1 MRILFLGDV
10 MGRAGRA
17 AVTEHLPRLRDE
29 WRLDFVVINGENA
42 SNGMG
47 LSGDHA
53 KVLFD
58 AGADCVTLGD
68 HAFDQKDM
76 LQHIESD
83 SRIIRPLNFAKNA
96 PGKGYRLFNTRGG
109 KKVLVVQ
116 ALGQVFM
123 KRAFDD
129 PFGAVEAVLQKHP
142 RGGLAQAII
151 VDMHCEATSEKMAM
165 GHFCNGKASLVVGT
179 HTHIPTGDA
188 QILEGGTAYLTDAGM
203 CGDYDSVIGMDKAE
217 PMRRFLTGMPKG
229 RFTPANGP
237 ATLSGRLCGN
247 RRPHG
252 CCNPCG
258 NGAPRRPP
266 AAGRSCQTN
275 PRSNPGVKSTAAPS
289 KSGALPP
296 VPLAG
301 RRTCGSARLRAI
313 PPVSLHCSLDCSPR
327 SIRNTIR
334 IGGKLCCRKRQEA
347 NKLAFSVVAKTSAL
361 APPAGISE
369 TVRRAGLYLVRHS

>member
-1 MRILFLGDV
+1 MARRHCAYSGGMRILFLGDV

-17 AVTEHLPRLRDE
+17 AVSETLPRLREE
-29 WRLDFVVINGENA
+29 WRLDFVVVNGENA

-53 KVLFD
+53 KILFE

-76 LQHIESD
+76 LQYIEQD
-83 SRIIRPLNFAKNA
+83 SRIVRPLNFAKGA
-96 PGKGYRLFNTRGG
+96 PGRGHRLFTARGG
-109 KKVLVVQ
+109 QKVLVLQ

-129 PFGAVEAVLQKHP
+129 PFGAVEGVLKSHP

-179 HTHIPTGDA
+179 HTHVPTGDA

-203 CGDYDSVIGMDKAE
+203 CGDYNSVIGMDKAE

-229 RFTPANGP
+229 RFTPASGA
-237 ATLSGRLCGN
+237 ATLSGVYVETDDR
-247 RRPHG
+247 
-252 CCNPCG
+252 
-258 NGAPRRPP
+258 
-266 AAGRSCQTN
+266 T
-275 PRSNPGVKSTAAPS
+275 GVAKCIEMVRQGGLLQQAAP
-289 KSGALPP
+289 
-296 VPLAG
+296 
-301 RRTCGSARLRAI
+301 
-313 PPVSLHCSLDCSPR
+313 
-327 SIRNTIR
+327 
-334 IGGKLCCRKRQEA
+334 
-347 NKLAFSVVAKTSAL
+347 
-361 APPAGISE
+361 
-369 TVRRAGLYLVRHS
+369 